1 MIVHLRAVRTTS
13 RMDQL
18 VWRSIHRETARAA
31 NTIVRWAL
39 DGALLMVADR
49 AGLEAASAQWRAS
62 WIKMS

>member
-1 MIVHLRAVRTTS
+1 
-13 RMDQL
+13 MDQL